1 MSGVPVVD
9 LRDVARTYP
18 GFPPVQALRPTTL
31 QIMPGAY
38 VAVTGPSGSGKSTLL
53 NLLGLLDRPSAGRYY
68 LDGIDVGAL
77 SERERAA
84 VRGHRIGFVF
94 QAFHLLPH
102 RSATENVALARLYTS
117 ADRPKERSAAAIEML
132 TRVGMAHR
140 LNALPTILSG
150 GECQR
155 VVVARALANN
165 PRLLLCDEPTGNLD
179 SSNSTVILDLL
190 DRLHRGGVTIVV
202 ITHDPNTAARAE
214 RQVTIRDGLVSER
227 LQCAQES

>member
-9 LRDVARTYP
+9 LQDVARTYP

-53 NLLGLLDRPSAGRYY
+53 NLLGLLDRPSAGRYC
-68 LDGIDVGAL
+68 LDGIDVGTL

-102 RSATENVALARLYTS
+102 RSATENVALARLYAS
-117 ADRPKERSAAAIEML
+117 ADRSKERSAAATEML
-132 TRVGMAHR
+132 MRVGLAHR
-140 LNALPTILSG
+140 LNALPAILSG

-179 SSNSTVILDLL
+179 SSNSAVILDLL
-190 DRLHRGGVTIVV
+190 DHLHRGGVTIVV

-214 RQVTIRDGLVSER
+214 RQVTIRDGLVSES
-227 LQCAQES
+227 L